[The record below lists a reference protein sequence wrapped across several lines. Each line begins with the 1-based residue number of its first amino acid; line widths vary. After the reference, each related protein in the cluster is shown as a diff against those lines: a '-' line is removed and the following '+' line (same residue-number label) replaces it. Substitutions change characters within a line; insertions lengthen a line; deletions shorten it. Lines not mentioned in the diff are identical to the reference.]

1 MRPGGG
7 CCAASARA
15 AAGLPRTARVSSPS
29 LPPSAPWPRPRTPPS
44 RSTCCVLAAAPPRPP
59 CTTEP
64 RTDVAQGTRQ
74 APHCAHPG
82 AAGSPWLGACLDVQ
96 PPATTGRR
104 CRHKRRAGQDYFAAA
119 GKLHFEQGE
128 YSKSITVQIA
138 EGKGYQGRRTFS
150 VLLTA
155 VDNGVLGEHC
165 RTMVTILETDQRF
178 LARLLNSMGFGI
190 ILTLATLFTLF
201 GSDIALLKL
210 SKNWDPVL
218 RFMGIVVNL
227 APAAYSGVAIFC
239 MFIFLLEILGLA
251 VVKRWNYLFT
261 TIFFMDVI
269 AIVGL
274 FFYLPILPRVS
285 WSTWLG
291 QADFSILVI
300 ARAARAA
307 RTGSQLGQQFQVVPH
322 TLRFFKRCAK
332 YAWRVFRRCV
342 PKPIKLVVPLRLELS
357 DSGLSSEEDEMVAEV
372 GAQAPNREAIGA
384 KDGEGGSGKGG
395 GVESGDAAAVAAVGL
410 TEFLSVFLP
419 SGSQIGIAIVEFIV
433 GRVILMLMLLV
444 IFAIVILPCRLGEA
458 SVHDGALA
466 YAATMPANSTAA
478 VGGFLSLYVAY
489 VKTQG
494 QSLVYLKVGG
504 RVVQASEVEAL
515 TCGRSTISPQKLEY
529 LREWWLFVVAPRS
542 TPGVNNVTALQPVAG
557 GTVLSPLCAAELG
570 GVDDSRYACPSSP
583 EAAFHSSD
591 CDTFAIVDDS
601 EAVTKEIRDNLYL
614 TLALVA
620 ILGIGAAVV
629 AADVQRMF
637 LSPIVKLFAAMKL
650 LTGAERKKKRR
661 QRRQEERRAEDEE
674 GGGGGNGDEGQGRS
688 SKPSASVENIVKKR
702 DPNGRE
708 AVAPA
713 LRAGGHKLSA
723 ANGGHISDS
732 TPAALTLAALPPLAD
747 DVAVAATSSESGSDG
762 GEEQDGRRTWRWRRR
777 RGSRRARRP
786 VAVLTQG
793 AEVPQSKVGED
804 AQGAA
809 LQSMSR
815 ESRGSSTVT
824 LARRCP
830 GSPPWE
836 GPAASADKEDVE
848 KSLPVAVWERLCRIM
863 AINTKDLKVMVRSL
877 DKVENAFG
885 WRLLELRQWVG
896 DVVKWNEMCAVI
908 GASLAKGFRE
918 ESLTLGELRSK
929 VALLANSMHLP
940 AWAAHSIELR
950 FVARC
955 FVVAGKLVGEQV
967 DLLEE
972 KGLAILQRF
981 GLEVEKRESVSVA
994 MLTRCCLAAIL
1005 RYKLLQKMGEPIPTD
1020 FSNMTL
1026 QQLLNFVNHLLRR
1039 KLRQH
1044 LESSGLTVHPSF
1056 EDIPLAGLWGA
1067 SWHLKAHALYHRI
1080 KEAGLP
1086 LGRAA
1091 AVASSKAT
1099 LRPAVKSSFKKSV
1112 IGALRSYGVEE
1123 RISLGVDLD
1132 QLREKVVGIRLVH
1145 LPLVAACLAAL
1156 QELPS
1161 EEVLADVLQPID
1173 AAVAA
1178 LGSPSSWQDEDCA
1191 AASGHG
1197 CDGKAAVCQGAHST
1211 GPGISWLLQES
1222 VDVSWQLWSGAG
1234 SDLKREIGPWEDL
1247 RDAALEPARQVIA
1260 SAVIT
1265 QVERKLRSKG
1275 WRLPERSSGQPATYA
1290 GLFASVRSAVREEVR
1305 QVLLRHGLL
1314 SCTVDK
1320 AGREI
1325 QLDHLVRLGTSAY
1338 IGQPPPFAR
1347 LTAFLRDAT
1356 DSELRMFLGQNWRYF
1371 QQEAAEE
1378 LSAYAGQ
1385 TGAGSHGRLPGLAE
1399 APGVRSQVDKF
1410 VKVWMMDRLT
1420 AEGLAPPPGFTTLTV
1435 EDAVIVG
1442 EQLFLKEAQRRLECL
1457 DLPLLSSG
1465 LGTATNWHSDIAATQ
1480 HNKDEASEEDP
1491 LEALLSHL
1499 EQALYDEVVIALGP
1513 LRVPSSRRPPEA
1525 PHHCEGL
1532 VDTAIQCV
1540 LVDVERAAAL
1550 VEDAGRGAWQVGN
1563 EWPRWGKP
1571 DDVGDGDKDTG
1582 GEDLEDL
1589 LWLSEW
1595 MGSPSCVASG
1605 IQEGKIS
1612 PSASGLMSHVMAG
1625 INALVP
1631 LTREQAYNLFIQG
1644 LTAVSHLVSKRM
1656 ARSSLLGH
1664 LPPEVLAE
1672 SDFDSLDSLRAALK
1686 LHARHVPRGLDL
1698 RRTWPQR
1705 HAGEVLAELGKE
1717 VPAGLEST
1725 SDEQFNE
1732 LEIAVKLS
1740 EIPMVQKH
1748 MDAFAL
1754 LPSFDDD
1761 IDDLRK
1767 AIMRSG
1773 YPDRW
1778 LPLLPVGI
1786 HLPSRDEVLKS
1797 PKAHIAVLVLQIVAH
1812 LLLVGSQ
1819 RTTPLLFDA
1828 IGDVGR
1834 GLLGW
1839 VHRVL
1844 ASYTEVSK

>member
-1 MRPGGG
+1 
-7 CCAASARA
+7 
-15 AAGLPRTARVSSPS
+15 
-29 LPPSAPWPRPRTPPS
+29 
-44 RSTCCVLAAAPPRPP
+44 
-59 CTTEP
+59 
-64 RTDVAQGTRQ
+64 
-74 APHCAHPG
+74 
-82 AAGSPWLGACLDVQ
+82 
-96 PPATTGRR
+96 
-104 CRHKRRAGQDYFAAA
+104 
-119 GKLHFEQGE
+119 
-128 YSKSITVQIA
+128 
-138 EGKGYQGRRTFS
+138 
-150 VLLTA
+150 
-155 VDNGVLGEHC
+155 
-165 RTMVTILETDQRF
+165 
-178 LARLLNSMGFGI
+178 
-190 ILTLATLFTLF
+190 
-201 GSDIALLKL
+201 
-210 SKNWDPVL
+210 
-218 RFMGIVVNL
+218 
-227 APAAYSGVAIFC
+227 
-239 MFIFLLEILGLA
+239 
-251 VVKRWNYLFT
+251 
-261 TIFFMDVI
+261 
-269 AIVGL
+269 
-274 FFYLPILPRVS
+274 
-285 WSTWLG
+285 
-291 QADFSILVI
+291 
-300 ARAARAA
+300 
-307 RTGSQLGQQFQVVPH
+307 
-322 TLRFFKRCAK
+322 
-332 YAWRVFRRCV
+332 
-342 PKPIKLVVPLRLELS
+342 
-357 DSGLSSEEDEMVAEV
+357 
-372 GAQAPNREAIGA
+372 
-384 KDGEGGSGKGG
+384 
-395 GVESGDAAAVAAVGL
+395 
-410 TEFLSVFLP
+410 
-419 SGSQIGIAIVEFIV
+419 
-433 GRVILMLMLLV
+433 
-444 IFAIVILPCRLGEA
+444 
-458 SVHDGALA
+458 
-466 YAATMPANSTAA
+466 
-478 VGGFLSLYVAY
+478 
-489 VKTQG
+489 
-494 QSLVYLKVGG
+494 
-504 RVVQASEVEAL
+504 
-515 TCGRSTISPQKLEY
+515 
-529 LREWWLFVVAPRS
+529 
-542 TPGVNNVTALQPVAG
+542 
-557 GTVLSPLCAAELG
+557 
-570 GVDDSRYACPSSP
+570 
-583 EAAFHSSD
+583 
-591 CDTFAIVDDS
+591 
-601 EAVTKEIRDNLYL
+601 
-614 TLALVA
+614 
-620 ILGIGAAVV
+620 
-629 AADVQRMF
+629 
-637 LSPIVKLFAAMKL
+637 MKL

-674 GGGGGNGDEGQGRS
+674 GGGGGNGDKGQGRS

-702 DPNGRE
+702 NSNGRE
-708 AVAPA
+708 
-713 LRAGGHKLSA
+713 AGGHKLSVV
-723 ANGGHISDS
+723 NGGHLSDA
-732 TPAALTLAALPPLAD
+732 TPAALPPLVD
-747 DVAVAATSSESGSDG
+747 DVVGAATSSESGSED

-777 RGSRRARRP
+777 QDGRRAWRP
-786 VAVLTQG
+786 VAVLSQ
-793 AEVPQSKVGED
+793 AAKLPQDKVGED
-804 AQGAA
+804 AHGAA

-824 LARRCP
+824 FGRRCP

-836 GPAASADKEDVE
+836 APAASADKEDVE
-848 KSLPVAVWERLCRIM
+848 KSLPVAGTAWLCRIM

-896 DVVKWNEMCAVI
+896 DVVKWNEMCATI
-908 GASLAKGFRE
+908 GESLAKGFRE

-1005 RYKLLQKMGEPIPTD
+1005 RYKLLQKMGEPIPAD

-1026 QQLLNFVNHLLRR
+1026 QQLLNFVNHLVRR

-1067 SWHLKAHALYHRI
+1067 TWHLKAHALYHRI

-1091 AVASSKAT
+1091 AVATSKAT

-1123 RISLGVDLD
+1123 RISLGADLG

-1161 EEVLADVLQPID
+1161 EEVLAGVLQPID

-1178 LGSPSSWQDEDCA
+1178 LGSPSSWHDEDCA

-1197 CDGKAAVCQGAHST
+1197 FDGKAAVCQGAHST
-1211 GPGISWLLQES
+1211 GPGIAWLLQEG

-1234 SDLKREIGPWEDL
+1234 SDLKSEIGPWEDL

-1265 QVERKLRSKG
+1265 QLERKLRSKG
-1275 WRLPERSSGQPATYA
+1275 WRLPERSSGQTATYA

-1314 SCTVDK
+1314 SGTVDE

-1338 IGQPPPFAR
+1338 IGQLPAFAR
-1347 LTAFLRDAT
+1347 LTASLRDAT
-1356 DSELRMFLGQNWRYF
+1356 DSELRTFLGQNW
-1371 QQEAAEE
+1371 QQAADES
-1378 LSAYAGQ
+1378 SAYAGQ
-1385 TGAGSHGRLPGLAE
+1385 NVAGSKGSLPGLAE
-1399 APGVRSQVDKF
+1399 APVVHSQVDNF
-1410 VKVWMMDRLT
+1410 VKLWMMDRLT
-1420 AEGLAPPPGFTTLTV
+1420 AEGVAPPPGFTTLSV

-1442 EQLFLKEAQRRLECL
+1442 EQLFLEEAQRRLGRL
-1457 DLPLLSSG
+1457 NLSLLSSG
-1465 LGTATNWHSDIAATQ
+1465 LGTATDGHKDIAATQ
-1480 HNKDEASEEDP
+1480 HNKDEASEDP

-1513 LRVPSSRRPPEA
+1513 LTVPSSRTPPEA
-1525 PHHCEGL
+1525 PHQFEGL
-1532 VDTAIQCV
+1532 VDMAIQGV
-1540 LVDVERAAAL
+1540 LVDVERAVAL
-1550 VEDAGRGAWQVGN
+1550 VEDAGRGAWQVGD
-1563 EWPRWGKP
+1563 EWPRWGKT
-1571 DDVGDGDKDTG
+1571 DGVGDSDKDTG
-1582 GEDLEDL
+1582 GKDLEDL

-1625 INALVP
+1625 ISALVP
-1631 LTREQAYNLFIQG
+1631 LTRVQAEDLLIRG
-1644 LTAVSHLVSKRM
+1644 LTAVRHLVSKRM
-1656 ARSSLLGH
+1656 AKSFLHGH
-1664 LPPEVLAE
+1664 LPLEVLVE
-1672 SDFDSLDSLRAALK
+1672 SDFDSLDSLDSLRAALK
-1686 LHARHVPRGLDL
+1686 
-1698 RRTWPQR
+1698 R

-1717 VPAGLEST
+1717 VPAGLESI
-1725 SDEQFNE
+1725 SDELFND

-1767 AIMRSG
+1767 AIIRSG
-1773 YPDRW
+1773 YPNLW

-1786 HLPSRDEVLKS
+1786 HLPSRDEILKF

-1839 VHRVL
+1839 VHHVL
-1844 ASYTEVSK
+1844 ASYTEVSN

>member
-1 MRPGGG
+1 MHAPVVLRCSLQINVLRTGGG
-7 CCAASARA
+7 AAEATVHY
-15 AAGLPRTARVSSPS
+15 RTVDGR
-29 LPPSAPWPRPRTPPS
+29 
-44 RSTCCVLAAAPPRPP
+44 
-59 CTTEP
+59 
-64 RTDVAQGTRQ
+64 
-74 APHCAHPG
+74 G
-82 AAGSPWLGACLDVQ
+82 A
-96 PPATTGRR
+96 
-104 CRHKRRAGQDYFAAA
+104 RAGQDYFAAA
-119 GKLHFEQGE
+119 GKLHFEHGE

-165 RTMVTILETDQRF
+165 RTLVTILETDQRF

-218 RFMGIVVNL
+218 
-227 APAAYSGVAIFC
+227 SGVAIFC

-372 GAQAPNREAIGA
+372 GAQAPNLEAIGT
-384 KDGEGGSGKGG
+384 KDGEGGNGKGG
-395 GVESGDAAAVAAVGL
+395 GMESADAAAAAAVGL

-478 VGGFLSLYVAY
+478 VAGFLSLYVAY

-494 QSLVYLKVGG
+494 QSLVYLKIGG
-504 RVVQASEVEAL
+504 RVVQAAEVEAL
-515 TCGRSTISPQKLEY
+515 TCGRSTISPQKLHY

-542 TPGVNNVTALQPVAG
+542 TPGVNNVTALQPLAD

-583 EAAFHSSD
+583 EAAYHSSD

-674 GGGGGNGDEGQGRS
+674 GGGGGNGDEGQGRA
-688 SKPSASVENIVKKR
+688 SKPSASMENVVKKGN
-702 DPNGRE
+702 PKGRE

-713 LRAGGHKLSA
+713 LGADGHRLSA
-723 ANGGHISDS
+723 ANGGHLSDT
-732 TPAALTLAALPPLAD
+732 TPAGLPPLAD
-747 DVAVAATSSESGSDG
+747 DVVGAATSSESGSEG

-777 RGSRRARRP
+777 QGGRRARRP
-786 VAVLTQG
+786 VAVLSQAAG
-793 AEVPQSKVGED
+793 LPQDKVGED

-824 LARRCP
+824 IARRCP

-836 GPAASADKEDVE
+836 APAAGADKEDVE

-896 DVVKWNEMCAVI
+896 DVVKWNEMCATI

-955 FVVAGKLVGEQV
+955 FAVAGKLVEEQV

-1005 RYKLLQKMGEPIPTD
+1005 RYKLLQKMGEPIPAD
-1020 FSNMTL
+1020 FSHMTL
-1026 QQLLNFVNHLLRR
+1026 QQLLNFMNDLLRR

-1044 LESSGLTVHPSF
+1044 LESSGLIVHPSF

-1067 SWHLKAHALYHRI
+1067 TWHLKAHALYHRI

-1091 AVASSKAT
+1091 AVATSKAT

-1112 IGALRSYGVEE
+1112 ISALRSYGVEE
-1123 RISLGVDLD
+1123 RISLGADLG
-1132 QLREKVVGIRLVH
+1132 QLREKVVGIRLVY

-1178 LGSPSSWQDEDCA
+1178 LGSPSSWHDEDCA

-1197 CDGKAAVCQGAHST
+1197 FDGKAAICQGAHLT
-1211 GPGISWLLQES
+1211 GPGIAWLLQEG

-1234 SDLKREIGPWEDL
+1234 SDLKTEIGPWEDL

-1275 WRLPERSSGQPATYA
+1275 WRLPERSSGQTATYA

-1314 SCTVDK
+1314 SGTVDE

-1356 DSELRMFLGQNWRYF
+1356 ASELRIFLGQNW
-1371 QQEAAEE
+1371 QQAADES
-1378 LSAYAGQ
+1378 SAYAGQ
-1385 TGAGSHGRLPGLAE
+1385 NVAGSKGSLPGLTE

-1420 AEGLAPPPGFTTLTV
+1420 AEGLAPPPGFTTLSV

-1442 EQLFLKEAQRRLECL
+1442 EQLFLEEAQTRLERL
-1457 DLPLLSSG
+1457 NLPLLSSG
-1465 LGTATNWHSDIAATQ
+1465 LGTATNWHEDIAATQ
-1480 HNKDEASEEDP
+1480 HNKDEASEEDL

-1513 LRVPSSRRPPEA
+1513 LTVPSSRIPPEA
-1525 PHHCEGL
+1525 PHQFEGL
-1532 VDTAIQCV
+1532 VDMAIQGV
-1540 LVDVERAAAL
+1540 LVDVERAVAL
-1550 VEDAGRGAWQVGN
+1550 VEDAGRGAWQVGD
-1563 EWPRWGKP
+1563 EWPRWGKT
-1571 DDVGDGDKDTG
+1571 DGVGDGDKDTG
-1582 GEDLEDL
+1582 GKDLEDL

-1605 IQEGKIS
+1605 IQEGQIS
-1612 PSASGLMSHVMAG
+1612 LSASGLMSHVMAG
-1625 INALVP
+1625 ISALVP
-1631 LTREQAYNLFIQG
+1631 LTRVQAEGSLIQG
-1644 LTAVSHLVSKRM
+1644 LTAVRHLVSKRM
-1656 ARSSLLGH
+1656 AKSFLLGH
-1664 LPPEVLAE
+1664 LPLEVLAE

-1686 LHARHVPRGLDL
+1686 
-1698 RRTWPQR
+1698 R
-1705 HAGEVLAELGKE
+1705 HAGEVLAELGKK
-1717 VPAGLEST
+1717 VPAGLESI

-1767 AIMRSG
+1767 AIIRSG

-1786 HLPSRDEVLKS
+1786 HLPSRDEVLKF

-1839 VHRVL
+1839 VHHVL
-1844 ASYTEVSK
+1844 ASYTEVSH